1 VRHHNPPTLGA
12 FYLGHLG
19 PPSQLTYPDAFQYK
33 RASKEEKR
41 GERGEREEEGKNK
54 IKIKINSTLPGKFSQ
69 PTYPAIEFGVTWAF
83 RCPWTF
89 CIRRGG
95 PTPASNW

>member
-1 VRHHNPPTLGA
+1 VIRSPPAYPAIAFRVPLQRIYPIRTRCTQLTYPYDEGRPTARHHNPPTLGA

-54 IKIKINSTLPGKFSQ
+54 IK
-69 PTYPAIEFGVTWAF
+69 
-83 RCPWTF
+83 
-89 CIRRGG
+89 
-95 PTPASNW
+95 